1 MDPTR
6 IPFDRVVMRVTGDS
20 SMEEGTLGGTCDGR
34 SGPMRRLDDIAYLV
48 GGGRALSLLAPPLA
62 PDDKASAAFV
72 RVMTGGSCRSG
83 NSFSEYFWGDD
94 DAWTAAA
101 GWAAAAAAKDRLPM
115 TPTPWSNECRAE
127 QQRRA
132 AARAATVD
140 AFIMVAFFFF
150 CVCVIVHR
158 AKIFL

>member
-48 GGGRALSLLAPPLA
+48 GGGALSLLAPPLA

-83 NSFSEYFWGDD
+83 NSFSEYFWGDGD
-94 DAWTAAA
+94 VWTAAA
-101 GWAAAAAAKDRLPM
+101 GWAAAAAAAKDRFPM

-140 AFIMVAFFFF
+140 AFIMVAKFFFF
-150 CVCVIVHR
+150 VFV
-158 AKIFL
+158 